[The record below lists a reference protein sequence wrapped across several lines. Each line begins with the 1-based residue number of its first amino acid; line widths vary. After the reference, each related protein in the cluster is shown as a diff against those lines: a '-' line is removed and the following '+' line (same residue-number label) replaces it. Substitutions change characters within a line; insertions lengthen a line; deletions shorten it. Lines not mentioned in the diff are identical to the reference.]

1 MILPH
6 PESNFSLNIMVL
18 GSEIINE
25 LRSQKHYVLIEDLLH
40 AFLVPDDKRTSDM
53 FINTLSF
60 LYGMGLIDKKGF
72 RVKLIYRNQ
81 AIQQQ
86 LF

>member
-6 PESNFSLNIMVL
+6 PASNFSLNIMVL

-25 LRSQKHYVLIEDLLH
+25 LRSQKHYVLIEDLLNS
-40 AFLVPDDKRTSDM
+40 FLVRDDKRTSEI

>member
-6 PESNFSLNIMVL
+6 PESNFTLNIMVL

-25 LRSQKHYVLIEDLLH
+25 LKNQKHYVLIEDLLNT
-40 AFLVPDDKRTSDM
+40 FLVPDDKRTSDM
-53 FINTLSF
+53 FINTLTF
-60 LYGMGLIDKKGF
+60 LYGMGFIDKKGF